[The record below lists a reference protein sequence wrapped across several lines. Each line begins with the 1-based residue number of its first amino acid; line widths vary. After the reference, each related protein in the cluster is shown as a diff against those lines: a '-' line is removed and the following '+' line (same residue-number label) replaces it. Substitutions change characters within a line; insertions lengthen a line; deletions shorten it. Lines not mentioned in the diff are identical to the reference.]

1 MGICIRNTVYCQS
14 RIGQRTRIST
24 MSNSIQFES
33 SFCHNLEIIAGSTP
47 MSGNPD
53 FWRADVSIERL
64 EKAAAQ
70 YGAFVFVFL
79 KDRVTH
85 AYGISACEL
94 LYACREQGVSVNSG
108 GTPRYQL
115 YILYKTGEI
124 FKSASRSNFVVKLHS
139 N

>member
-1 MGICIRNTVYCQS
+1 MSI
-14 RIGQRTRIST
+14 

-33 SFCHNLEIIAGSTP
+33 SFCHNLEIIAGCTP

-53 FWRADVSIERL
+53 FWRADVSIDRL
-64 EKAAAQ
+64 EKPAAQ
-70 YGAFVFVFL
+70 YGVFVFL

-85 AYGISACEL
+85 AYGISAVEL
-94 LYACREQGVSVNSG
+94 LSACREQGVSVNSG

-115 YILYKTGEI
+115 YILYKSGEI
-124 FKSASRSNFVVKLHS
+124 YKSSSKSNFVVKLHS